1 MFKTAPVKTLATLAL
16 TAVFTVQ
23 VASCGWILYPERRNN
38 AGKGG
43 EIDPAVAVMDG
54 LLLLLVIVPGVV
66 AFAVDVATGAIYL
79 SGGKRAALDVNTGN
93 DAGKKQAAIDL
104 DKLEQVLKEA
114 NGIDVDL
121 HARDVVMMHT
131 GNVDQAMAFIA
142 AYEGVNAVARGAEY
156 PLGLAAR

>member
-1 MFKTAPVKTLATLAL
+1 MFKTVPMKTLATFAL

-79 SGGKRAALDVNTGN
+79 SGGKRAAIDLKTEDG
-93 DAGKKQAAIDL
+93 AGKMQAAIDL
-104 DKLEQVLKEA
+104 EQIEHVLKEA
-114 NGIDVDL
+114 NGTDVDL
-121 HARDVVMMHT
+121 HARDVVMIRT
-131 GNVDQAMAFIA
+131 GNLDQALAFIA
-142 AYEGVNAVARGAEY
+142 NYEGANAVARGAEY